1 MPQAGRLV
9 LAVVKLIGK
18 LRRKPAAAAAKRTSV
33 AVEDNGPLG

>member
-18 LRRKPAAAAAKRTSV
+18 LRRKPAAATANEPA
-33 AVEDNGPLG
+33 